1 MSVEALDRTQ
11 GAAFDV
17 AAIRQDFPILSQ
29 RVHGRPLVYLDNAAT
44 TQKPTAVLEAIQR
57 YYTTDNANIHRG
69 VHILSQRATDGYE
82 QARHTVRRFLHAA
95 DDREI
100 VFVRGATEAI
110 NLVAHSYGSLVLG
123 PDREVLITELE
134 HHANIVPWQMA
145 CERTGARLRVV
156 PITDDGQLDMGAFGS
171 LLSER
176 TAIVAVVHI
185 SNALGTV
192 NPVCEIVRKAHEVG
206 AAVLVDG
213 AQAAGHMPVNVQEIG
228 CEFYVFSGHK
238 ALGPTGIG
246 ALYGRLDVLDRMPPY
261 QGGGDMI
268 RTVSFEKTTYNDV
281 PARFEAGTPNIAGAI
296 GLAVALD
303 YLSSVGL
310 DAVEAHE
317 HALLAY
323 ATERLRECSDLRILG
338 SAPAKSGIISFVMD
352 TAHPHDIGTILD
364 LQGIAIRTGHHC
376 AMPLMARLGVPATAR
391 ASFAVYNTCEDVDAL
406 VTGLKRVYDVFG

>member
-11 GAAFDV
+11 GTAFDV

-69 VHILSQRATDGYE
+69 VHVLSQRATDGYE

-123 PDREVLITELE
+123 PDREVLITEME

-145 CERTGARLRVV
+145 CERTCARLRVV
-156 PITDDGQLDMGAFGS
+156 PITDDGQLDMGAFGA

-176 TAIVAVVHI
+176 TAIVAVAHI

-192 NPVCEIVRKAHEVG
+192 NPVSEIVRKAHEVG

-213 AQAAGHMPVNVQEIG
+213 AQAAGHMHVNVQEIG

-281 PARFEAGTPNIAGAI
+281 PARFEAGTPHIAGAV

-310 DAVEAHE
+310 DAIEAHE
-317 HALLAY
+317 HGLLAY
-323 ATERLRECSDLRILG
+323 ATERLREYSDLRILG